1 MARRRWRWI
10 QRCGHYGRS
19 VSSNRRLSLAASI
32 IVFTIVTDLLTK
44 EWALSAL
51 ADGHRIEILPTL
63 EFDLLYNNGFSF
75 GTGQGRGRLIG
86 IGVIAMVIYLAVQL
100 LRTTILHR
108 VVLFAVILGGA
119 LGNLLDRIFRADD
132 GLLSGSV
139 IDFIDVSWFAVF
151 NVADIYVVGGAIA
164 FGIWET
170 VINPQ
175 LADPEPSESAV
186 TDAVPAEEPPV
197 DDQSPEYQE

>member
-1 MARRRWRWI
+1 M
-10 QRCGHYGRS
+10 
-19 VSSNRRLSLAASI
+19 SSNRRLILAASI

-51 ADGHRIEILPTL
+51 DGGRRIEILPTL

-86 IGVIAMVIYLAVQL
+86 LGVIAMVIYLAVQL
-100 LRTTILHR
+100 LRTDILHR

-164 FGIWET
+164 FGVWET
-170 VINPQ
+170 LINPQ
-175 LADPEPSESAV
+175 LTDPEPSE
-186 TDAVPAEEPPV
+186 AESVEDPSVEDPSV
-197 DDQSPEYQE
+197 EDQSPEYQE